1 MNKRMSVLMLAGV
14 LSGCAVGPDF
24 QTPATQAPARFYSDE
39 SHGDAGGASAAGDSA
54 AQAAPLA
61 DHDQAFWQSFND
73 PELTKL
79 VERALNANNDLRT
92 ALANYDRS
100 NALLR
105 EAKFD
110 RYPTVTANGEAG
122 HQRFSKDQAFGA
134 PLAERNT
141 YTFSLASNATWELD
155 LFGRVRR
162 NVEAARAETAASE
175 ADFNALQ
182 VAIVGQ
188 VASTYVDLRGTQERL
203 RVARENTEN
212 QQETLQI
219 VQKRLD
225 AGRGSDFDIA
235 RSREQV
241 ESTMARVPALEARIA
256 VDEHRLAVLT
266 GNQPGSL
273 TGLDKPEP
281 LPELPAAIDPGTPAN
296 LLRRRPDVAAAE
308 HRLHAATARVGV
320 ATADLFPRLSIAGL
334 IGTQAFAASSLF
346 SADSQTSLIA
356 FGVDWS
362 FLDVGRVRARIVASR
377 ADAAGMLAQYQ
388 QTVLIALEDTE
399 NALVLY
405 ARTQSE
411 DEHLERAAKESAEA
425 ARLARI
431 RYQEGLIDLF
441 EVLDAERQL
450 LQAQD
455 AFADGR
461 TRSASAA
468 VSLYR
473 ALAGG
478 WPQTKIADPST
489 QSAAR

>member
-1 MNKRMSVLMLAGV
+1 MNKLITALTLAGV
-14 LSGCAVGPDF
+14 LSGCAVGPNF
-24 QTPATQAPARFYSDE
+24 QTPATQTSAHFARDE
-39 SHGDAGGASAAGDSA
+39 SGSNAVDSA
-54 AQAAPLA
+54 AHTPPF
-61 DHDQAFWQSFND
+61 DQAFWQSFND
-73 PELTKL
+73 PTLTKL
-79 VERALNANNDLRT
+79 VEHALAANNELRT
-92 ALANYDRS
+92 ALSNYDRS

-110 RYPTVTANGEAG
+110 RYPTVTASGGAG
-122 HQRFSKDQAFGA
+122 HQRLSKDQSFDA
-134 PLAERNT
+134 PFDERNT

-155 LFGRVRR
+155 LFGRIRR
-162 NVEAARAETAASE
+162 SVEAARADTAASE

-188 VASTYVDLRGTQERL
+188 VASAYVDLRGTQERL
-203 RVARENTEN
+203 RVARENAAN
-212 QQETLQI
+212 QKETLQI

-225 AGRGSDFDIA
+225 AGRGSNFDIA
-235 RSREQV
+235 RSREQY
-241 ESTMARVPALEARIA
+241 ETTLARIPALEARIA

-273 TGLDKPEP
+273 TGLDVPEP
-281 LPELPAAIDPGTPAN
+281 LPELPASIDPGTPAN

-320 ATADLFPRLSIAGL
+320 ATADLFPRLSIAGM

-346 SADSQTSLIA
+346 SADSQTSLVA
-356 FGVDWS
+356 FGIDWS
-362 FLDVGRVRARIVASR
+362 FLNVGRIRARIVASR

-388 QTVLIALEDTE
+388 QTVLLALEDTE
-399 NALVLY
+399 NSLVLY
-405 ARTQSE
+405 TRTQAE
-411 DEHLERAAKESAEA
+411 DEHLKRAASDSAEA
-425 ARLARI
+425 AYLARV

-461 TRSASAA
+461 TRSANAA

-478 WPQTKIADPST
+478 WPQEKMADAPA

>member
-1 MNKRMSVLMLAGV
+1 MNKLIVALTLAGM

-24 QTPATQAPARFYSDE
+24 QTPTTQTSARFARGE
-39 SHGDAGGASAAGDSA
+39 SHPDSNAADSA
-54 AQAAPLA
+54 AHTSPF
-61 DHDQAFWQSFND
+61 DQTFWQSFND
-73 PELTKL
+73 PKLTKL
-79 VERALNANNDLRT
+79 VERALAENNDLRT
-92 ALANYDRS
+92 ALSNYDRS

-110 RYPTVTANGEAG
+110 RYPTVTANGQAG
-122 HQRFSKDQAFGA
+122 HQRLSKDQSFDA
-134 PLAERNT
+134 PFDERNT

-155 LFGRVRR
+155 LFGRIRR
-162 NVEAARAETAASE
+162 SVEAARADTAASE

-203 RVARENTEN
+203 RVARENAEN

-225 AGRGSDFDIA
+225 AGRGSNFDIA
-235 RSREQV
+235 RSREQY
-241 ESTMARVPALEARIA
+241 ESTLARIPALEARIA

-273 TGLDKPEP
+273 TGLDEPEP
-281 LPELPAAIDPGTPAN
+281 LPELPASIDPGTPAN

-308 HRLHAATARVGV
+308 YRLHAATARVGV
-320 ATADLFPRLSIAGL
+320 ATADLFPRLSIAGM

-377 ADAAGMLAQYQ
+377 ADAAGMLARYQ
-388 QTVLIALEDTE
+388 QTVLLALEDTE
-399 NALVLY
+399 NSLVLY
-405 ARTQSE
+405 ARTQAE
-411 DEHLERAAKESAEA
+411 DEHLKRAASDSAEA
-425 ARLARI
+425 AHLARV

-478 WPQTKIADPST
+478 WPQAKTADPPA

>member
-1 MNKRMSVLMLAGV
+1 MNKLIAALVATGTLA
-14 LSGCAVGPDF
+14 GCAVGPDF
-24 QTPATQAPARFYSDE
+24 QTPATQTSAHFTRDE
-39 SHGDAGGASAAGDSA
+39 SRGDAGDPAAATPAS
-54 AQAAPLA
+54 
-61 DHDQAFWQSFND
+61 DQTFWQSFND
-73 PELTKL
+73 PRLTEL
-79 VERALNANNDLRT
+79 VEKALVANNDLRT
-92 ALANYDRS
+92 ALSSYDRA

-110 RYPTVTANGEAG
+110 RYPTVTASGEAG
-122 HQRFSKDQAFGA
+122 HQRYSKDQAFGA
-134 PLAERNT
+134 PLDERNN
-141 YTFSLASNATWELD
+141 YTFSLQSNATWELD

-162 NVEAARAETAASE
+162 NIEAQRADTAASA
-175 ADFNALQ
+175 ADFSALQ

-203 RVARENTEN
+203 HVARENAQN
-212 QQETLQI
+212 QLETLQI

-225 AGRGSDFDIA
+225 SGRGSNFDTA
-235 RSREQV
+235 RSRQQY
-241 ESTMARVPALEARIA
+241 ESTMARIPALEARIA

-266 GNQPGSL
+266 GNQPGTLS
-273 TGLDKPEP
+273 GLDVPEP
-281 LPELPAAIDPGTPAN
+281 LPQLPASIDPGTPAN

-308 HRLHAATARVGV
+308 YRLHAATARVGV

-362 FLDVGRVRARIVASR
+362 FLDVGRVRARIVAAR
-377 ADAAGMLAQYQ
+377 ADAAGMLTQYQ
-388 QTVLIALEDTE
+388 QTVLLALEDTE
-399 NALVLY
+399 NSLVLY
-405 ARTQSE
+405 ARTQAE
-411 DEHLERAAKESAEA
+411 DEHLERAANDSAEA
-425 ARLARI
+425 AHLARV
-431 RYQEGLIDLF
+431 RYQAGLIDLF
-441 EVLDAERQL
+441 EVLDAERQM

-461 TRSASAA
+461 MRSASAA

-478 WPQTKIADPST
+478 WPQARTPDQIAQTK
-489 QSAAR
+489 